1 MIKGIHY
8 RHVLWAKG
16 RLVAEVRKHYMPEST
31 SNPRTS
37 DVRRPWRWAIILLC
51 AFLIGGIVSWFGY
64 RQLISGFY
72 GQDRFSTV
80 GEFTIV
86 RAIGL
91 YVFMVIGMLARG
103 LHDYIQRCSSI
114 NIIMATRR
122 VMNSTAF
129 LMAIIVSPI
138 VFFAIYNS
146 TAQVPDNI
154 VALLLSFQ
162 NGFFW
167 QTVLEKSEAAKI

>member
-1 MIKGIHY
+1 
-8 RHVLWAKG
+8 
-16 RLVAEVRKHYMPEST
+16 
-31 SNPRTS
+31 
-37 DVRRPWRWAIILLC
+37 
-51 AFLIGGIVSWFGY
+51 
-64 RQLISGFY
+64 
-72 GQDRFSTV
+72 
-80 GEFTIV
+80 
-86 RAIGL
+86 
-91 YVFMVIGMLARG
+91 
-103 LHDYIQRCSSI
+103 
-114 NIIMATRR
+114 MATRR